1 MSGWQY
7 YSWLHLAALN
17 VDLLRNSINCLRCP
31 EFSIGGS
38 GDGPV
43 ILDVQLEFLSSAI
56 SSEIKDLDV
65 IFASEGHVAFSADL
79 QAALEGL
86 NSKPDNV
93 LFKTKFVSQQ
103 VWNQWKQCLTFN
115 SMYLAFDI
123 FFPNQL
129 LFSSYSDLI
138 GRRQQVVHR
147 WCSPGSTHS
156 SHSDSGNM
164 WHPWMKGLR
173 YHRMSQGVS
182 QGKGCWTKHVTF
194 FV

>member
-1 MSGWQY
+1 
-7 YSWLHLAALN
+7 LN

-103 VWNQWKQCLTFN
+103 V
-115 SMYLAFDI
+115 
-123 FFPNQL
+123 
-129 LFSSYSDLI
+129 
-138 GRRQQVVHR
+138 
-147 WCSPGSTHS
+147 
-156 SHSDSGNM
+156 
-164 WHPWMKGLR
+164 
-173 YHRMSQGVS
+173 
-182 QGKGCWTKHVTF
+182 
-194 FV
+194 